1 MPCRTWQPK
10 KLDCVHILIWRSV
23 FVYICAWL
31 VRWLQ
36 CSKLTDPLTFASWT
50 FLLSIHPTSPLQR
63 THTVTND
70 MNSNKM
76 NSNNKNWKP
85 HQPTHVHTHRRTHHT
100 QRLKQ
105 TDRQTNKQASK
116 HTHTWH
122 TQCRHPFSFLVAQ
135 KQKIMYLQSLCHA
148 GKLAGNLASLRKPPI
163 LSRVKVSDTS
173 IRASHTNGLVAQSY
187 EVPISY
193 LRLLQL
199 SDVSCRTRTYPD
211 YSGKWCF
218 RRNRIDAAQK
228 S

>member
-1 MPCRTWQPK
+1 METAPAHTRAYTRT
-10 KLDCVHILIWRSV
+10 
-23 FVYICAWL
+23 Y
-31 VRWLQ
+31 
-36 CSKLTDPLTFASWT
+36 T
-50 FLLSIHPTSPLQR
+50 
-63 THTVTND
+63 
-70 MNSNKM
+70 
-76 NSNNKNWKP
+76 P
-85 HQPTHVHTHRRTHHT
+85 HAET
-100 QRLKQ
+100 QV
-105 TDRQTNKQASK
+105 DRQTNKQ
-116 HTHTWH
+116 TNMQTNTYIH

>member
-1 MPCRTWQPK
+1 MIWIQIKWTATK
-10 KLDCVHILIWRSV
+10 KIGNR
-23 FVYICAWL
+23 
-31 VRWLQ
+31 
-36 CSKLTDPLTFASWT
+36 
-50 FLLSIHPTSPLQR
+50 TSP
-63 THTVTND
+63 HTCIHTD
-70 MNSNKM
+70 
-76 NSNNKNWKP
+76 
-85 HQPTHVHTHRRTHHT
+85 VHTTRRDSS
-100 QRLKQ
+100 RQ
-105 TDRQTNKQASK
+105 TDTQTNKQANTHI
-116 HTHTWH
+116 HTH